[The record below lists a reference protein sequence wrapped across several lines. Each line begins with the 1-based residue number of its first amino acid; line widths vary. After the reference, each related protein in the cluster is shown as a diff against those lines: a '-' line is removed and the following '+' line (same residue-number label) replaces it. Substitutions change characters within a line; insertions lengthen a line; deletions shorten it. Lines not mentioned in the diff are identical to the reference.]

1 MFLSF
6 LCLRT
11 LQSCCNQQMLRFHL
25 LRIWSPLEATE
36 IPNPSNLHYIQLFV
50 SHFIQHYQKK
60 STIPLPS
67 FMVIPGHSSTF
78 DGEKAPA
85 SVQGNAP
92 RFPDYRK
99 NCTQREESQDHRW
112 KQRTKPSK
120 NERFNI
126 LISHIFPVH
135 CLEYVNQ
142 INHFQPVTGH
152 KVAEAFS
159 TGSDQN
165 TCTGILKIFL
175 LRLKLLKQQ

>member
-1 MFLSF
+1 MSEDTAIMLQPTDVKVSSPEDLVPIGNNWNPKFQQFTLHSAVRFPLHSALS
-6 LCLRT
+6 
-11 LQSCCNQQMLRFHL
+11 
-25 LRIWSPLEATE
+25 
-36 IPNPSNLHYIQLFV
+36 
-50 SHFIQHYQKK
+50 KK

-165 TCTGILKIFL
+165 TCTGILKISL